1 MLYGLYWQD
10 LLPWR
15 ELGSKTPSDPSAV
28 SGDYIAEVLDL
39 EPGQVLPYCFEC
51 LEGGRLDFSV
61 SSSTPIDVFV
71 CTGDQFERWA
81 DHDFDYASITA
92 IEIRKG
98 VQSTSISIHII
109 ASNEYAVTLVNDRD
123 HPVPILVLA
132 RPIDPPLGKSRSE
145 GKQFGPTLCNNG
157 PLA

>member
-15 ELGSKTPSDPSAV
+15 ELGSKTPPDPSAV

-61 SSSTPIDVFV
+61 SSSAPIDVFV

-81 DHDFDYASITA
+81 ELDFDYASITA
-92 IEIRKG
+92 IEIRKA
-98 VQSTSISIHII
+98 VQSTSISIHIF

-123 HPVPILVLA
+123 HPVPILVFA
-132 RPIDPPLGKSRSE
+132 RPIDPPVGKSLSE
-145 GKQFGPTLCNNG
+145 GKQLGPKLWNNG

>member
-10 LLPWR
+10 ILPWR
-15 ELGSKTPSDPSAV
+15 ELGSKTPPDPSTV

-39 EPGQVLPYCFEC
+39 QPGQVLPYCFEC

-61 SSSTPIDVFV
+61 SATAPIDVFV

-81 DHDFDYASITA
+81 DLDFDYASITA

-98 VQSTSISIHII
+98 VQSTSISIHIF
-109 ASNEYAVTLVNDRD
+109 ASNEYAVILVNNHAD
-123 HPVPILVLA
+123 PAPIFVLA
-132 RPIDPPLGKSRSE
+132 RPVDAPEDDS
-145 GKQFGPTLCNNG
+145 NH
-157 PLA
+157 

>member
-15 ELGSKTPSDPSAV
+15 ELGSKTPPDPSAV

-61 SSSTPIDVFV
+61 SASAPIDVFV
-71 CTGDQFERWA
+71 CTGDRLEGWA
-81 DHDFDYASITA
+81 DLEFNSAAITA
-92 IEIRKG
+92 FESRKK
-98 VQSTSISIHII
+98 VRSTSLSIQIH
-109 ASNEYAVTLVNDRD
+109 SSDEYAVVLVNNHD
-123 HPVPILVLA
+123 HLVPIIVLA
-132 RPIDPPLGKSRSE
+132 RPVAPLLE
-145 GKQFGPTLCNNG
+145 DANTEAEP
-157 PLA
+157 

>member
-15 ELGSKTPSDPSAV
+15 ELGSKTPPDPSAV

-61 SSSTPIDVFV
+61 SASAPIDVFV

-81 DHDFDYASITA
+81 DRDFDAAA
-92 IEIRKG
+92 IAAFEIRKG
-98 VQSTSISIHII
+98 VVSASLSIHIL
-109 ASNEYAVTLVNDRD
+109 ARGEYAVTLANRHD
-123 HPVPILVLA
+123 HPVPIFVLA
-132 RPIDPPLGKSRSE
+132 SAVDPLGAN
-145 GKQFGPTLCNNG
+145 TL
-157 PLA
+157 

>member
-15 ELGSKTPSDPSAV
+15 ELGSKTPPDPSAV

-61 SSSTPIDVFV
+61 SSSAPIDVFV
-71 CTGDQFERWA
+71 CTGDQFELWE
-81 DHDFDYASITA
+81 DLDFAAVATTA
-92 IEIRKG
+92 FEIRKG
-98 VQSTSISIHII
+98 VQS
-109 ASNEYAVTLVNDRD
+109 ASLTIQIPARDEYAVILVNHHEDS
-123 HPVPILVLA
+123 VSIMLLA
-132 RPIDPPLGKSRSE
+132 RPVDPPE
-145 GKQFGPTLCNNG
+145 
-157 PLA
+157 ADA

>member
-15 ELGSKTPSDPSAV
+15 ELGSKTPPDPSAV

-61 SSSTPIDVFV
+61 SSSAPIDLFV

-81 DHDFDYASITA
+81 DQDFDMESTTA
-92 IEIRKG
+92 IEMRNG
-98 VQSTSISIHII
+98 FQSASFSIHIP
-109 ASNEYAVTLVNDRD
+109 ARDEYAVVLVNNHD
-123 HPVPILVLA
+123 HAVTIMVLA
-132 RPIDPPLGKSRSE
+132 MPVDPTVS
-145 GKQFGPTLCNNG
+145 N
-157 PLA
+157 

>member
-51 LEGGRLDFSV
+51 LEGGRLDFSL
-61 SSSTPIDVFV
+61 SALAPIDLFV

-81 DHDFDYASITA
+81 ELDFDATA
-92 IEIRKG
+92 LTALEIRKG
-98 VQSTSISIHII
+98 VRLTSLSMPILSRD
-109 ASNEYAVTLVNDRD
+109 EYALILMNEHD
-123 HPVPILVLA
+123 HPVPIVVFA
-132 RPIDPPLGKSRSE
+132 RPIDPPVGNSRSE
-145 GKQFGPTLCNNG
+145 RNQSAPTPCNKG

>member
-15 ELGSKTPSDPSAV
+15 ELGSKTPPDPSSV

-61 SSSTPIDVFV
+61 SSSLPIDVVV
-71 CTGDQFERWA
+71 CTYDELEKWA
-81 DHDFDYASITA
+81 DLDFDDTAITA
-92 IEIRKG
+92 FEIRKG
-98 VQSTSISIHII
+98 IRSASISIRIP
-109 ASNEYAVTLVNDRD
+109 AKDEYAVVLVSEND
-123 HPVPILVLA
+123 HSGPVMVFANPVDPEA
-132 RPIDPPLGKSRSE
+132 PDIDLHR
-145 GKQFGPTLCNNG
+145 
-157 PLA
+157 